1 MNFIQPIHRQAKPFL
16 LLPWLLA
23 SCGESDLEN
32 QAREMIEQQKDS
44 NSTTTIQANEEVVT
58 QSPDGL
64 QFTKEKSGTGIRESV
79 GISKEGQLTYKGDF
93 KDGKPEGLWTTFFPS
108 GRPRWQGV
116 KKDGL
121 NHGSFDMWYEDGSK
135 RMSGTYERGK
145 KHGKSTAWHPNGVKW
160 LEQWHHQGVPVRL
173 WKHWNDQGELIDE
186 TQHPDHESN
195 ATQKPKGE

>member
-1 MNFIQPIHRQAKPFL
+1 M
-16 LLPWLLA
+16 
-23 SCGESDLEN
+23 
-32 QAREMIEQQKDS
+32 
-44 NSTTTIQANEEVVT
+44 VT
-58 QSPDGL
+58 QSQDVL
-64 QFTKEKSGTGIRESV
+64 QFTKEKSTTGIRESV

-160 LEQWHHQGVPVRL
+160 LEQWHHRSPLRL
-173 WKHWNDQGELIDE
+173 WNRNDQGKLIDE
-186 TQHPDHESN
+186 TQHPDHENN
-195 ATQKPKGE
+195 ALKTPRGNNFTFALPLRPQPLTT

>member
-32 QAREMIEQQKDS
+32 QAREIIEQQKDS

-93 KDGKPEGLWTTFFPS
+93 KDGKPEGLWTTFFQVVAHV
-108 GRPRWQGV
+108 GR
-116 KKDGL
+116 
-121 NHGSFDMWYEDGSK
+121 
-135 RMSGTYERGK
+135 
-145 KHGKSTAWHPNGVKW
+145 
-160 LEQWHHQGVPVRL
+160 
-173 WKHWNDQGELIDE
+173 
-186 TQHPDHESN
+186 ESRK
-195 ATQKPKGE
+195 TG